1 MLVVCYELAEHPFI
15 ELILRSL
22 LALAHLRA
30 QSLQLTLVECVRQT
44 VEHILWAS
52 ALRLAHHIGILAE
65 HVGKELH
72 LAP

>member
-1 MLVVCYELAEHPFI
+1 MLVVGDELAEHPFI

-30 QSLQLTLVECVRQT
+30 QSLQLLFVELVRQIVQHVLRSST
-44 VEHILWAS
+44 
-52 ALRLAHHIGILAE
+52 LRLAHHIGILAE
-65 HVGKELH
+65 LVGKELH